1 MIFIGSVIESKTEI
15 PYTIILVIIGI
26 IISFLV
32 YLGFI
37 NNSFIDIK
45 QFKFDPSII
54 VNFLIPPLIF
64 EAMIQVD
71 YYKEYMPIRL
81 PVLLL
86 STVGVSVTTIIVGL
100 ILAYIAHL
108 PFSLSFLFAS
118 LISSTDAAI
127 VIQTFKRTKV
137 PKLLARILEME
148 SSLNDATTIIL
159 FSSVVVFVYG

>member
-86 STVGVSVTTIIVGL
+86 STVGVPSNYHHSWPYPGIYSSF
-100 ILAYIAHL
+100 A
-108 PFSLSFLFAS
+108 FLFEFFICVIDFLNRCCNS
-118 LISSTDAAI
+118 HTDIQKNKSS
-127 VIQTFKRTKV
+127 K
-137 PKLLARILEME
+137 
-148 SSLNDATTIIL
+148 TTCKDSGDGIFIK
-159 FSSVVVFVYG
+159 

>member
-1 MIFIGSVIESKTEI
+1 MIFIGSVIESKTKI

-26 IISFLV
+26 IISFLA
-32 YLGFI
+32 YLGLI
-37 NNSFIDIK
+37 NNNFIDIK
-45 QFKFDPSII
+45 QFKFDPSVI

-71 YYKEYMPIRL
+71 YYKEYRPVRI

-86 STVGVSVTTIIVGL
+86 STVGVLISTIIIGL
-100 ILAYIAHL
+100 IMAYIAHL

-127 VIQTFKRTKV
+127 VIQTFK
-137 PKLLARILEME
+137 
-148 SSLNDATTIIL
+148 
-159 FSSVVVFVYG
+159 